1 MLQPSMAAILVGIL
15 GTFAMDLGGVLAL
28 RLGLSGPG
36 PRRNGPAL
44 LGRWIGYLGQGKLR
58 HDDILQ
64 TPPLRGEIPVG
75 VVSHY
80 AIGMV
85 LGLGYLMLLQTTHMP
100 SSVLTGLGY
109 GVATTVFSLFVMFPS
124 QGMGWMGS
132 RLPGAAR
139 LSLVNHAFFGLG
151 LWLWTMI
158 LKPL

>member
-1 MLQPSMAAILVGIL
+1 MLHPSIAGILVGVL
-15 GTFAMDLGGVLAL
+15 GTLVMDLGGVIAL
-28 RLGLSGPG
+28 RLGLSGQG

-58 HDDILQ
+58 HDDILH
-64 TPPLRGEIPVG
+64 TPPLRWEIPLG

-85 LGLGYLMLLQTTHMP
+85 LGLGYLMLLQTTHVR

-109 GVATTVFSLFVMFPS
+109 GVATTVFSLFFMFPS
-124 QGMGWMGS
+124 QGMGWMAS

-139 LSLVNHAFFGLG
+139 LSLINHAFFGLG